1 MIIFSTQTDGR
12 TWHGSGPNTTSNR
25 PRRGIGLHFVPVHV
39 KWTSEAMKSQ
49 LWKKYLQD
57 AMTQEETGAITSVD
71 DIVISDQDFPI
82 TWTPSMEM

>member
-1 MIIFSTQTDGR
+1 
-12 TWHGSGPNTTSNR
+12 
-25 PRRGIGLHFVPVHV
+25 LHFVPVHV

-49 LWKKYLQD
+49 LWSKYLQD
-57 AMTQEETGAITSVD
+57 AITQEDTGAITSVD